1 MSTLYVDTITEKTAG
16 NGVQIAGHVVQVV
29 NATYS
34 TQTSTTST
42 TFVSTGLTATITP
55 TSSSNKILCIYSTG
69 AKNSSSANGS
79 KFTLFRG
86 TVSGTNLGDST
97 WGFGNF
103 ASSAGALF
111 APVSGCIVD
120 NPSTTSAQL
129 YTLAMAANAGITV
142 TSSNGNTPAS
152 LVLMEIA
159 Q

>member
-1 MSTLYVDTITEKTAG
+1 MALIKLNNQSLTA
-16 NGVQIAGHVVQVV
+16 VTSAGLPSGTVLQVV

-34 TQTSTTST
+34 IQTSTTST

-69 AKNSSSANGS
+69 AQNNSSANGS

-86 TVSGTNLGDST
+86 TVSETNLGHST

-103 ASSAGALF
+103 ASTAGALY

-129 YTLAMAANAGITV
+129 YTLAMAANGGITV
-142 TSSNGNTPAS
+142 TSSFANTPAS

-159 Q
+159 G

>member
-1 MSTLYVDTITEKTAG
+1 MSQLYVDTITEKTAG
-16 NGVQIAGHVVQVV
+16 NGVQIPGHVVQVV

-42 TFVSTGLTATITP
+42 AFVSTGLTATITP
-55 TSSSNKILCIYSTG
+55 TSSSNKILCIYSTA

-86 TVSGTNLGDST
+86 TVSGTNLGHSS

-103 ASSAGALF
+103 ASTAGALF
-111 APVSGCIVD
+111 APFSGCIVD

-129 YTLAMAANAGITV
+129 YTLAMAANTGITV
-142 TSSNGNTPAS
+142 TSSVANAPAS
-152 LVLMEIA
+152 LVLVEIA